1 MENGPKMGPW
11 LLRADPLFG
20 DLFRASILE
29 GTFSSHLAPFWFHFC
44 PFGLPFGTF
53 GLPFAPFW
61 LPFHLF
67 WLTFGSLLL
76 FLGSFF
82 FSLALFWCLFESFYS
97 FSRFLHRFLL
107 IPRDFAR
114 IYNDFLSITAQPL
127 QVIVW
132 TLAFA
137 CAQFSEA
144 RCGDIAVGNW
154 DRVRFA
160 IGRQLCR
167 FLRFWADF
175 LAIEKRIKKRHP

>member
-1 MENGPKMGPW
+1 MDPKWDPDFFARKPFLATFFGHRFW
-11 LLRADPLFG
+11 KTLLAH
-20 DLFRASILE
+20 I
-29 GTFSSHLAPFWFHFC
+29 W
-44 PFGLPFGTF
+44 LPFGSF

-82 FSLALFWCLFESFYS
+82 FSLALFWCLFESFCS

-137 CAQFSEA
+137 CAHFSEA
-144 RCGDIAVGNW
+144 RCGDIAVGN
-154 DRVRFA
+154 
-160 IGRQLCR
+160 
-167 FLRFWADF
+167 
-175 LAIEKRIKKRHP
+175 

>member
-1 MENGPKMGPW
+1 MGPKMHQNLFAGIA
-11 LLRADPLFG
+11 LLGNLFQTPISG
-20 DLFRASILE
+20 CILSVILVS
-29 GTFSSHLAPFWFHFC
+29 F
-44 PFGLPFGTF
+44 
-53 GLPFAPFW
+53 
-61 LPFHLF
+61 F

-137 CAQFSEA
+137 CAHFSEA

-154 DRVRFA
+154 DPFPGRAFGPRTGFFRIWGSFFA
-160 IGRQLCR
+160 I
-167 FLRFWADF
+167 
-175 LAIEKRIKKRHP
+175 ENS